1 MQVAHKSRWDPLAG
15 PALRARTAGWLW
27 LGPTTLAP
35 AIQHTN
41 ALLREFALGGGPS
54 ADAALL
60 LLEALPQ
67 EFLSLL
73 GSPVRVSPPC
83 IKQAVVKD
91 MPCKKL
97 SCLGIDTVVGQ
108 DQLCMRAGN
117 AGMAARMCA
126 PLLLP
131 AGMAG
136 SAGASKHNIR
146 KRKSMPLQQ
155 SQAI

>member
-1 MQVAHKSRWDPLAG
+1 MPLEVVPLSFDMNGYHGGQWLTRELHPKVVLTAGEKSAQVAHKSRWDPLAG

-27 LGPTTLAP
+27 LGPTTLVP

-73 GSPVRVSPPC
+73 ARPVGVSPPC
-83 IKQAVVKD
+83 TKHAVVID
-91 MPCKKL
+91 L
-97 SCLGIDTVVGQ
+97 S
-108 DQLCMRAGN
+108 
-117 AGMAARMCA
+117 
-126 PLLLP
+126 
-131 AGMAG
+131 
-136 SAGASKHNIR
+136 
-146 KRKSMPLQQ
+146 
-155 SQAI
+155 

>member
-27 LGPTTLAP
+27 LGPTTLVP

-41 ALLREFALGGGPS
+41 ALLREFALGGGPA

-73 GSPVRVSPPC
+73 ASPVKVSPLC
-83 IKQAVVKD
+83 IRHAVVND
-91 MPCKKL
+91 VPCKRL
-97 SCLGIDTVVGQ
+97 SFFGIE
-108 DQLCMRAGN
+108 
-117 AGMAARMCA
+117 
-126 PLLLP
+126 
-131 AGMAG
+131 
-136 SAGASKHNIR
+136 
-146 KRKSMPLQQ
+146 
-155 SQAI
+155 